1 MLIRYVRAKTFLCLG
16 FSHAVQ
22 WPSGKYGLPMSTSGC
37 PKADGFSWDTGYI
50 YQDLEVNTT
59 TSPSFHLQAKVM
71 SSGDVLRNFCMK
83 TNKSSDLGRP
93 VWPYGNYCM
102 YMKSNSCPLGLSEGW
117 VLWDDDNGITGNNLN
132 HQGGTLPKGKFSRD
146 TKIFFCCQDYGS
158 VDNPIELPID
168 TPFYLIAYNGKR
180 CQEVLKTIHTI
191 EFIVYD
197 TEDDLNHNSQA
208 WPYPFGADRYQPYI
222 YYCYYTGKEFKE
234 AFMAL

>member
-1 MLIRYVRAKTFLCLG
+1 
-16 FSHAVQ
+16 
-22 WPSGKYGLPMSTSGC
+22 MSTSGC

-102 YMKSNSCPLGLSEGW
+102 YMKGNSCPFGLSEGW

-132 HQGGTLPKGKFSRD
+132 HQGGTFPKGKFGQD
-146 TKIFFCCQDYGS
+146 TKIFFCCQEYGS
-158 VDNPIELPID
+158 VNNPIELPMD

-197 TEDDLNHNSQA
+197 TEDDINHNSQA